1 MKKIIVENLKYKY
14 PDTDQLA
21 LNDVSFEVEEG
32 EVIGI
37 VGQNSAGK
45 SSLCLALTGLI
56 PHFFNGAYGGKVLID
71 GIEVKTSTI
80 TDLSQKAGLVFDN
93 PFTQM
98 TASKYTVYD
107 EIAFGLENIGVSR
120 EEMIERVD
128 WSLKMMGIEN
138 IKDKNPF
145 DLSGGQMQRV
155 AIASVIAMRPEIL
168 VLDEPTSQ
176 LDPQA
181 SEEVFRVIQ
190 QLSQEGITIVIA
202 EHKMEK
208 LSSFTDRIL
217 LLYEGKQIDF
227 DTPQKVFSRD
237 DLHDY
242 GVVPPIFTTYCKAM
256 GMKNKNNNTYPVTLT
271 EVSSLL
277 GGENNE

>member
-14 PDTDQLA
+14 PETDQLA

-37 VGQNSAGK
+37 VGQNSSGK

-71 GIEVKTSTI
+71 GFEVKTSTI
-80 TDLSQKAGLVFDN
+80 TDLSQKVGLVFDN

-107 EIAFGLENIGVSR
+107 EIAFGLENMGVSR

-145 DLSGGQMQRV
+145 DLSGG
-155 AIASVIAMRPEIL
+155 
-168 VLDEPTSQ
+168 
-176 LDPQA
+176 
-181 SEEVFRVIQ
+181 
-190 QLSQEGITIVIA
+190 
-202 EHKMEK
+202 
-208 LSSFTDRIL
+208 
-217 LLYEGKQIDF
+217 
-227 DTPQKVFSRD
+227 
-237 DLHDY
+237 
-242 GVVPPIFTTYCKAM
+242 
-256 GMKNKNNNTYPVTLT
+256 
-271 EVSSLL
+271 
-277 GGENNE
+277 